1 MRRQWK
7 KRRIQYMS
15 ILTAAMLGLSAC
27 GVHDG
32 IKDLVIAEKEV
43 DEEAEAK
50 KETTGF
56 KSFAPGEYDSYDTA
70 VVVKVNESKN
80 EVTFLNTVVN
90 LKYTLSYDGT
100 TTIYDK
106 TGQAL
111 SAAQLTAGDIVNVKF
126 RHLPKKAVSI
136 EQNADN
142 WKFSNI
148 SDYSYQFERSEM
160 TIDGKRYS
168 LADRLVL
175 MSGNEE
181 LDEEDLNEND
191 IVKIS
196 GLDKTVYAISV
207 ERGHGYLRLKGT
219 DYFIGGWIEVGGKYV
234 QRITK
239 DMLLTVPEGDY
250 KVNVRNGKIGGTM
263 QVVIHSGE
271 ETQLDLS
278 DLKGEEIKT
287 GNIFFTIYPTD
298 AKVYIDGDLVDTS
311 TFVTLEYGLH
321 QMIVRASGYETISQ
335 YLRVG
340 QDNANLNIEM
350 EREVTG
356 KTDPPKTDEGG
367 VEDENAVYNALPT
380 EEQINAGKTGDASAT
395 PQIGDAASVTPGS
408 GSSETKKPSNADD
421 DAITA
426 GDGERVVKIN
436 APEGA
441 EVYVDGNYAGIVPTT
456 FPKEKG
462 THVVSLRK
470 SGYQTRSYTIQVDG
484 ADRDMELS
492 FSELVQRRTE

>member
-1 MRRQWK
+1 MRKQRRVSK
-7 KRRIQYMS
+7 RIQYAG
-15 ILTAAMLGLSAC
+15 ILATVTLMLSAC
-27 GVHDG
+27 GAQGG

-43 DEEAEAK
+43 DEEAEVR

-56 KSFAPGEYDSYDTA
+56 KTFAPGEYDSYDTA
-70 VVVKVNESKN
+70 VVVKVNETKS
-80 EVTFLNTVVN
+80 EVTFLNTVVD

-100 TTIYDK
+100 TTVYDR

-111 SAAQLTAGDIVNVKF
+111 SIAQLAAGDIVNVKF
-126 RHLPKKAVSI
+126 RRLPKKAVSI

-142 WKFSNI
+142 WKYTNI

-160 TIDGKRYS
+160 TIDGKRFS
-168 LADRLVL
+168 LADRMVL

-181 LDEEDLNEND
+181 MDEEDLNEND

-219 DYFIGGWIEVGGKYV
+219 DYFVGGWIEVGNKYV

-250 KVNVRNGKIGGTM
+250 KVVVRNGKIGGTM

-278 DLKGEEIKT
+278 ELKGEEVKT
-287 GNIFFTIYPTD
+287 GNIFFTMYPTD
-298 AKVYIDGDLVDTS
+298 AKVYIDGNLVDTS

-340 QDNANLNIEM
+340 QDNANLHIEM
-350 EREVTG
+350 EPELTG
-356 KTDPPKTDEGG
+356 KTESDKKEEGG

-380 EEQINAGKTGDASAT
+380 EDQINAGKTGEPTDTEQTGNAESPDTTKETTTKT
-395 PQIGDAASVTPGS
+395 PQ
-408 GSSETKKPSNADD
+408 ED
-421 DAITA
+421 DAISA
-426 GDGERVVKIN
+426 DNGERVVKIN
-436 APEGA
+436 APESA
-441 EVYVDGNYAGIVPTT
+441 EVYVDGNYVGIVPTT

-484 ADRDMELS
+484 SDKDMELS
-492 FSELVQRRTE
+492 FSELVPRRTE